1 MFTAHLFKSAWSN
14 RTPRGSIISQ
24 GKVTCSSSTLRSQI
38 VSTWVVNKSN
48 KEEKISKLWPL
59 QALYSKLFLVLG
71 LTWTFEPLNE
81 LLRSQG
87 LCAQVCSNIGVAVNA
102 VNLLRG
108 VAMFVIFVCK
118 RSCLEKVSRFLQSKQ
133 TATPAGSMELQ
144 VNPDKWKRNI
154 RYTMTWHFRKVI
166 PQWRN
171 DDVWVCQSTDYFQ
184 GKLGPVKKNLWR
196 AQRSE
201 SNKDL
206 VTGVKDL
213 TSSGESWCSSKTKK
227 FKLCWARMFCG
238 KRKQATQIQP
248 FLQFVC
254 NSLHIIV

>member
-1 MFTAHLFKSAWSN
+1 MLHFPLAILALFNLLMFFILVTKLFSARQNAAARWFAMSKYFELLVSNCTWNQVMFTAHLFKSAWSN

-38 VSTWVVNKSN
+38 VSGLFR
-48 KEEKISKLWPL
+48 SKTKKKLCPL

-154 RYTMTWHFRKVI
+154 EDI
-166 PQWRN
+166 PWPGI
-171 DDVWVCQSTDYFQ
+171 S
-184 GKLGPVKKNLWR
+184 GKLSHNGGTTTFEFVKVRTTSK
-196 AQRSE
+196 E
-201 SNKDL
+201 
-206 VTGVKDL
+206 
-213 TSSGESWCSSKTKK
+213 SSG
-227 FKLCWARMFCG
+227 
-238 KRKQATQIQP
+238 Q
-248 FLQFVC
+248 
-254 NSLHIIV
+254 

>member
-1 MFTAHLFKSAWSN
+1 MLHFPLAILALFNLLMFFILVTKLFSARQNAAARWFVMSKYFELLVSDCTWNQVMFTAHLFMSVWSN

-38 VSTWVVNKSN
+38 VSGLLRSKTK
-48 KEEKISKLWPL
+48 KKLWPL

-154 RYTMTWHFRKVI
+154 EDI
-166 PQWRN
+166 PWPGI
-171 DDVWVCQSTDYFQ
+171 S
-184 GKLGPVKKNLWR
+184 GKLSHNGGTTTFEFVKVRTTSK
-196 AQRSE
+196 E
-201 SNKDL
+201 
-206 VTGVKDL
+206 
-213 TSSGESWCSSKTKK
+213 SSG
-227 FKLCWARMFCG
+227 
-238 KRKQATQIQP
+238 Q
-248 FLQFVC
+248 
-254 NSLHIIV
+254 

>member
-1 MFTAHLFKSAWSN
+1 MLHFPLAILALFNLLMFFILVTKLFSARQNAAARWFAMSKYFELLVSNCTWNQVMFTAHLFKSAWSN

-48 KEEKISKLWPL
+48 KEEKVSKLWPL

-154 RYTMTWHFRKVI
+154 EDI
-166 PQWRN
+166 PWPGI
-171 DDVWVCQSTDYFQ
+171 S
-184 GKLGPVKKNLWR
+184 GKLSLNGRTTTFEFVKVRTTSK
-196 AQRSE
+196 E
-201 SNKDL
+201 
-206 VTGVKDL
+206 
-213 TSSGESWCSSKTKK
+213 SSG
-227 FKLCWARMFCG
+227 
-238 KRKQATQIQP
+238 Q
-248 FLQFVC
+248 
-254 NSLHIIV
+254 

>member
-1 MFTAHLFKSAWSN
+1 MLHSPLALLALFNLLMFFILVTKLFSARQNAAARWFAMSKYFELLVSNCTWNQVMFTAHLFKSAWSN

-38 VSTWVVNKSN
+38 VSGLFR
-48 KEEKISKLWPL
+48 SKTKKKLCPL

-154 RYTMTWHFRKVI
+154 EDI
-166 PQWRN
+166 PWPGI
-171 DDVWVCQSTDYFQ
+171 S
-184 GKLGPVKKNLWR
+184 GKLSHNGGTTTFEFVKVRTTSK
-196 AQRSE
+196 E
-201 SNKDL
+201 
-206 VTGVKDL
+206 
-213 TSSGESWCSSKTKK
+213 SSG
-227 FKLCWARMFCG
+227 
-238 KRKQATQIQP
+238 Q
-248 FLQFVC
+248 
-254 NSLHIIV
+254 